1 MQPVRQQTD
10 SRSRY
15 EAALESA
22 LDDANE
28 ALASVK
34 AQKHALAI
42 AEAEA
47 NKRVQLAEA
56 LLSSL
61 PPGRV
66 AAYRPRMEALRP
78 ARGGRGTTTTYD
90 TIIELFANHPPREW
104 SASQIHK
111 SLLEK
116 GIAAESEQIH
126 NVLQYLWRKGR
137 LRRAGRGRYWSAEH
151 GVGIETGDD
160 VPEIDDTEPCDE

>member
-1 MQPVRQQTD
+1 MDAVRRQTD
-10 SRSRY
+10 SGSRY

-22 LDDANE
+22 LDDADE
-28 ALASVK
+28 ALARVK
-34 AQKHALAI
+34 AQRHALAV

-61 PPGRV
+61 PPERSGM
-66 AAYRPRMEALRP
+66 YRWRIDSLRP
-78 ARGGRGTTTTYD
+78 ARAGRGTTTTYES
-90 TIIELFANHPPREW
+90 IVELFAEHPPREW
-104 SASQIHK
+104 SAPQIHQ
-111 SLLEK
+111 SLAGK
-116 GIAAESEQIH
+116 GVAAEPEQIH

-137 LRRAGRGRYWSAEH
+137 LRRVSRGRYWSAEH

-160 VPEIDDTEPCDE
+160 LPGMGDTERCDE